1 LRLKDVW
8 RYEAN
13 LIITDIVLFFVV
25 GRLFRQRGVD
35 HGAWLFWCL
44 AANWYSSYIT
54 DFTLFRHAF
63 TLYEMHC
70 TWPWT
75 LWVFVLLVTP
85 IVLIVVV
92 WHVQYAWQHGLLV
105 QKSLEMIFCVTFL
118 LAPLVTSSYFHF
130 HHWFAGLLVGMH
142 LNFDVWWSR
151 ASMAWCWG
159 QYINGIAVYGRD
171 PVLTC
176 AYAYFMSTTQRC
188 PYVDCYLQ
196 ALVDPDHTFDN
207 MTVTP
212 MKPPNWRNCSADAFH
227 P

>member
-1 LRLKDVW
+1 
-8 RYEAN
+8 
-13 LIITDIVLFFVV
+13 LIITDVVLFFVV

-35 HGAWLFWCL
+35 HGAWLLWCA
-44 AANWYSSYIT
+44 AANLYSSYIT
-54 DFTLFRHAF
+54 DFKLFRHAF

-85 IVLIVVV
+85 MVLTVAV
-92 WHVQYAWQHGLLV
+92 WHVQYAWQRGLLV

-118 LAPLVTSSYFHF
+118 LAPLITSSYFHF

-188 PYVDCYLQ
+188 PYVDCYLEGL
-196 ALVDPDHTFDN
+196 ANPDHTFDN
-207 MTVTP
+207 MTVTL